1 MLSEISAESLMTA
14 SSLTL
19 IPSSTI
25 STCFGSVDQL
35 LDLVEDPQPGSC
47 LTISLVLPSSTQ
59 LDGDY
64 LTGDF
69 SIKSVQSFPIQILT
83 WHRVN
88 DPESLKQ
95 FVRKEGPLDSYR
107 WQPLAQKEP
116 SQPYSLPVE
125 DIEAKTVLTEQ
136 MLTKLNI
143 CQA

>member
-59 LDGDY
+59 LDGDC

-83 WHRVN
+83 WRRVN

-95 FVRKEGPLDSYR
+95 FVRKEGPLGSYR